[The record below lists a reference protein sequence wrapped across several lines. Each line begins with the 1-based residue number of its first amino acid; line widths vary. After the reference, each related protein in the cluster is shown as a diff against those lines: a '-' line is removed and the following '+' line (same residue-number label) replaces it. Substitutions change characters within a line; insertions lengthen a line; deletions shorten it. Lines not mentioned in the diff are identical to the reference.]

1 MNRNLISIGNYKE
14 NYVFYDKSSGKLLY
28 CESKQNIGFKE
39 SFVAGAGLLALPIVR
54 WLNSYFINKSILNN
68 CLVLFLAVWIAYFLA
83 KVIFER
89 IYSEICVSDFRISDS
104 EYANFL
110 EAAKKNASI
119 PMSVFALSVICSILL
134 SIIYIFSSR
143 FIMIF
148 LGVIVMFIGFLI
160 NFTNIKERQ
169 HWLLL

>member
-1 MNRNLISIGNYKE
+1 M
-14 NYVFYDKSSGKLLY
+14 
-28 CESKQNIGFKE
+28 
-39 SFVAGAGLLALPIVR
+39 
-54 WLNSYFINKSILNN
+54 
-68 CLVLFLAVWIAYFLA
+68 AVWIAYFLA

-104 EYANFL
+104 EYADFL

-169 HWLLL
+169 HIINALINSTNHE

>member
-68 CLVLFLAVWIAYFLA
+68 CLILFLAVWIAYFLA

-110 EAAKKNASI
+110 EAAKKNDLWADGYDK
-119 PMSVFALSVICSILL
+119 SVGISDEGNEYPFAG
-134 SIIYIFSSR
+134 YN
-143 FIMIF
+143 
-148 LGVIVMFIGFLI
+148 IGCYC
-160 NFTNIKERQ
+160 EP
-169 HWLLL
+169 